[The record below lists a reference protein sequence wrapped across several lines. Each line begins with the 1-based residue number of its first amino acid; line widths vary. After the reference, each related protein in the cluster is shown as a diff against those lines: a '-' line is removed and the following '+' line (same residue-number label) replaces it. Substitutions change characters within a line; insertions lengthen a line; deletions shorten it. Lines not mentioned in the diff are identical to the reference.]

1 MNRRDQIQLTP
12 EEQAKFLQEQQ
23 KCALATLDK
32 NGFPHM
38 VAMNYAAKDGV
49 IYMTSYG
56 KAQKVV
62 NVRRNPKVGVMVE
75 AGKRYAELR
84 GVIIRGYCEIID
96 DPKQVEAI
104 AHMVAGRPGGPEGA
118 MRPTALNPEVLKKRV
133 IMKVTPEKIATWDHS
148 KLGGKY

>member
-1 MNRRDQIQLTP
+1 MNRRNQIQLTP
-12 EEQAKFLQEQQ
+12 EDQAKFLQEQQ

-56 KAQKVV
+56 KVQKVL

-84 GVIIRGYCEIID
+84 GVMIRGYCEISTTRSRLR
-96 DPKQVEAI
+96 QS
-104 AHMVAGRPGGPEGA
+104 RTWSPGGRADQKE
-118 MRPTALNPEVLKKRV
+118 RCVRLR
-133 IMKVTPEKIATWDHS
+133 
-148 KLGGKY
+148 

>member
-1 MNRRDQIQLTP
+1 MNRRNQIQLTP
-12 EEQAKFLQEQQ
+12 EEQAKFLKEQQ
-23 KCALATLDK
+23 KCAFATLDK

-84 GVIIRGYCEIID
+84 GVMIRGYCEIID
-96 DPKQVEAI
+96 HPQQVEAI
-104 AHMVAGRPGGPEGA
+104 ARMVAGRPGGPEGTL
-118 MRPTALNPEVLKKRV
+118 RPTALNPEVLKKRV

-148 KLGGKY
+148 KLGGRY

>member
-1 MNRRDQIQLTP
+1 MNRRSQIQLTP
-12 EEQAKFLQEQQ
+12 EEQARFLQEQQ

-84 GVIIRGYCEIID
+84 GVMIRGYCEIID

-104 AHMVAGRPGGPEGA
+104 AQMVAGRPGPEGA
-118 MRPTALNPEVLKKRV
+118 MRPTALNPEVLQKRV

>member
-12 EEQAKFLQEQQ
+12 EEQAKFLQEQE
-23 KCALATLDK
+23 KCALATLDN

-56 KAQKVV
+56 KAQKVL
-62 NVRRNPKVGVMVE
+62 NARRNPKVGVMVE

-84 GVIIRGYCEIID
+84 GVMIRGHCEIID

-104 AHMVAGRPGGPEGA
+104 AHMVAGRPAGPEGS

>member
-12 EEQAKFLQEQQ
+12 EEQAKFLQEQE
-23 KCALATLDK
+23 KCALATLDN

-49 IYMTSYG
+49 IYMTSYA
-56 KAQKVV
+56 KAQKVL
-62 NVRRNPKVGVMVE
+62 NARRNPKVGVMVE

-84 GVIIRGYCEIID
+84 GVMIRGYCEIID

-104 AHMVAGRPGGPEGA
+104 AHMVSGRQAGPEGA
-118 MRPTALNPEVLKKRV
+118 MRPTALNPGGAQEAGHHEGD
-133 IMKVTPEKIATWDHS
+133 TS
-148 KLGGKY
+148 KNIDL